1 MRAGSRPW
9 DKGGGGGVIQTL
21 RKGGAWSPKIF
32 FSGLRASVW
41 SKNKGGPLPW
51 IRHCDGYRT
60 KYVFFNTGVPHCTA
74 LGLILF
80 SIVINDIKAIN
91 TNRNLLVKF
100 GGDITV
106 SLPIEANVGLD
117 ESETKIL
124 SFIEW
129 SEN

>member
-1 MRAGSRPW
+1 MAT
-9 DKGGGGGVIQTL
+9 VL
-21 RKGGAWSPKIF
+21 NMF
-32 FSGLRASVW
+32 FLNR
-41 SKNKGGPLPW
+41 
-51 IRHCDGYRT
+51 
-60 KYVFFNTGVPHCTA
+60 GVPHCTA

-100 GGDITV
+100 AGDITV

>member
-1 MRAGSRPW
+1 M
-9 DKGGGGGVIQTL
+9 GGGGSSRPL
-21 RKGGAWSPKIF
+21 EKGGPGLPKYF
-32 FSGLRASVW
+32 FRSFGHQFGL
-41 SKNKGGPLPW
+41 KIKGGPLPW

-60 KYVFFNTGVPHCTA
+60 KYVFFNRGVTHCTA

-100 GGDITV
+100 AGDITV

>member
-9 DKGGGGGVIQTL
+9 DEGGGGGWGAVIHTL
-21 RKGGAWSPKIF
+21 RKGFGPQFGLKI
-32 FSGLRASVW
+32 
-41 SKNKGGPLPW
+41 KGGPLPL

-60 KYVFFNTGVPHCTA
+60 KYVFFNRGVPHCTV

-80 SIVINDIKAIN
+80 SIVINDIKAVN
-91 TNRNLLVKF
+91 TNKNLLVKF
-100 GGDITV
+100 AGDIAF
-106 SLPIEANVGLD
+106 SLLIEANVGLD

-124 SFIEW
+124 SLIEW